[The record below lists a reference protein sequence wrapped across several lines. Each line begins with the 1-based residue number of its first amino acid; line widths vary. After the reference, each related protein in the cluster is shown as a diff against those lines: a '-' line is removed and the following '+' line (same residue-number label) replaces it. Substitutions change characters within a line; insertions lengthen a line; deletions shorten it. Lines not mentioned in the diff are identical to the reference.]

1 MGNLLWGRICK
12 MEVEGCDG
20 SHSLIKMAKLVHGS
34 ETNYCGVGVRM
45 PREALFLVLHVG
57 STVH

>member
-1 MGNLLWGRICK
+1 

-57 STVH
+57 STMH